1 MFKSKLPH
9 MLCAKCDAEVARD
22 AYYCKKCGEVID
34 DTLAPGSKREDRRL
48 SSKLKYAI
56 QRHLIKNTL
65 IAVFLIGFLIALAN
79 LGLNFLQTNKD
90 NHSSQIFKMTVLTAA
105 NPMTCRGAIC
115 HILIDIR
122 NKTNTVQNLDATPD
136 LVTATGEKFGP
147 ADPARMGNGENYCRP
162 AVKITLQPHEVARYV
177 GICSQDIPAGT
188 SMVLA
193 ELRDSSG
200 ALVVSGV
207 FKALAY

>member
-1 MFKSKLPH
+1 MFNSKLPH
-9 MLCAKCDAEVARD
+9 MLCVKCGSQVARD

-34 DTLAPGSKREDRRL
+34 DAVAPGLKREDRRF
-48 SSKLKYAI
+48 SSKLRYAI

-79 LGLNFLQTNKD
+79 LGLNFLHTNKD
-90 NHSSQIFKMTVLTAA
+90 NGSSQIFKMTVLSAA

-122 NKTNTVQNLDATPD
+122 NKTNAVQNLDATPD
-136 LVTATGEKFGP
+136 LVTAAGEKFGP

-162 AVKITLQPHEVARYV
+162 KVKITLQPHEVARYV
-177 GICSQDIPAGT
+177 GICSQDIPVGT
-188 SMVLA
+188 PMVLA
-193 ELRDSSG
+193 ELRDPNG

-207 FKALAY
+207 FKAVAY

>member
-1 MFKSKLPH
+1 

-79 LGLNFLQTNKD
+79 LGLTFLHTNKD
-90 NHSSQIFKMTVLTAA
+90 NGSSKIFKMTVLSAA

-115 HILIDIR
+115 HILMDIR
-122 NKTNTVQNLDATPD
+122 NKTGAVQNLDYIPD

-147 ADPARMGNGENYCRP
+147 ADPARMGNGSNYCRP
-162 AVKITLQPHEVARYV
+162 KITITLQPHEVARYV

-188 SMVLA
+188 PMVLA
-193 ELRDSSG
+193 ELRDLNG
-200 ALVVSGV
+200 DLVVSGV

>member
-1 MFKSKLPH
+1 MFNTKLPH
-9 MLCAKCDAEVARD
+9 MMCVKCGAQVARD

-34 DTLAPGSKREDRRL
+34 DTVAPGLKREDRRF
-48 SSKLKYAI
+48 SSKLRYAI

-65 IAVFLIGFLIALAN
+65 IAVFLIGFAIALAN
-79 LGLNFLQTNKD
+79 LGLNFLHTNKD
-90 NHSSQIFKMTVLTAA
+90 NGSSQIFKMTVLSAA

-122 NKTNTVQNLDATPD
+122 NKTNAVQNLDATPD
-136 LVTATGEKFGP
+136 LVTAAGKKFGA

-162 AVKITLQPHEVARYV
+162 RIKITLQPHEVARYI

-193 ELRDSSG
+193 ELRDPSG
-200 ALVVSGV
+200 GLAVSGV